1 MNTRLERAT
10 PESVGVPPAA
20 LLTLLRSLKELDS
33 MNSVMILRHG
43 KVCFE
48 CWWRPFAPD
57 LRHILFSLSKSFTS
71 LAVGFARAE
80 GRLAL
85 DDRLVDFFPERAAAV
100 ADPKM
105 RRVTLRHL
113 LTMASGHAACAR
125 PAMLADPEGDWARGF
140 LSSKLDWEPGSRFA
154 YNSAATYMLAAV
166 VRRLTGANVR
176 EYLIPRLFA
185 PLGVVPGMWERCPRG
200 TDVGGWGL
208 YLRTEDIAKFAQLLL
223 QGGVW
228 EGRQILPADYLRE
241 ATAKQI
247 DNSMNEAPDWKVG
260 YGYQFWQSRHG
271 YRGDGASGQYAV
283 VLPEED
289 MAIATTAGL
298 SDMQRVLDLIWDLL
312 LPALRPAPLPDDPA
326 GREALA
332 AETLTLAVPLAQ
344 GDLARRRPPLAWDFA
359 PNPAG
364 ISRAEFACADDFC
377 SLVFTTPRGKETVRA
392 GFGHDLDNVLQLQ
405 DHLPRRV
412 MASAA
417 WTAPEVLEMHLCCY
431 ETSFREIFRVN
442 FADAAHPL
450 AGACR
455 FNTFRAPFLPEL
467 TVR

>member
-1 MNTRLERAT
+1 MRTSLERAT
-10 PESVGVPPAA
+10 PESVGVPPTA
-20 LLTLLRSLKELDS
+20 LATLLRSLKELDS
-33 MNSVMILRHG
+33 LNSLMILRHG

-71 LAVGFARAE
+71 MAVGFARAE
-80 GRLAL
+80 GRLGL
-85 DDRLVDFFPERAAAV
+85 DDLLVDFFPERSAAV
-100 ADPKM
+100 TDPKM

-113 LTMASGHAACAR
+113 LTMSSGHAACAR
-125 PAMLADPEGDWARGF
+125 QAMFADPDGDWVRGF
-140 LSSKLDWEPGSRFA
+140 LSSTLDWEPGSRFA

-185 PLGVVPGMWERCPRG
+185 PLGVVPGTWERCPRG

-228 EGRQILPADYLRE
+228 EGREILPADYLRE

-247 DNSMNEAPDWKVG
+247 DNSMNEAPDWKCG
-260 YGYQFWQSRHG
+260 YGFQFWRGQHG
-271 YRGDGASGQYAV
+271 FRGDGAAGQYAV

-298 SDMQRVLDLIWDLL
+298 SDMQQVLTRFWDLL

-326 GREALA
+326 GRAVLA
-332 AETLTLAVPLAQ
+332 ELTRSLAIPLAV
-344 GDLARRRPPLAWDFA
+344 GDVARRHAPAAWDFA

-364 ISRAEFACADDFC
+364 IARVEFACEGDAC
-377 SLVFTTPRGKETVRA
+377 SLVFVTPRGRETLRA
-392 GFGHDLDNVLQLQ
+392 GFGHGLDNRLRLQ
-405 DHLPRRV
+405 DHMERRV

-417 WTAPEVLEMHLCCY
+417 WTAPEVLELHLCCY
-431 ETSFREIFRVN
+431 ETSFREVFRLD

-450 AGACR
+450 TGSCR
-455 FNTFRAPFLPEL
+455 FNTLRAPFLPEL
-467 TVR
+467 TAI